1 MKFLRKTLRIL
12 GVFLL
17 LLMVGCSVLKN
28 IQDRKAEKNDF
39 KEEKKE
45 FAEKN
50 IALKSNTIFVEGKKL
65 HYVQTGVD
73 NAPTLLFIHG
83 HQATGKH
90 LVNIYLTKN

>member
-28 IQDRKAEKNDF
+28 IQDRKAEKNGNQID
-39 KEEKKE
+39 KKE
-45 FAEKN
+45 FADKGILLN
-50 IALKSNTIFVEGKKL
+50 SNTIFVEGKKL

-73 NAPTLLFIHG
+73 NS
-83 HQATGKH
+83 
-90 LVNIYLTKN
+90 LVYTWLARQLESI